1 MAGPPA
7 RTTRRHLRSYERL
20 RHPSQPPAANQ
31 ESEDLENALS
41 EAGSSPIE
49 YLRAIDKHLAKY
61 PDSPRK
67 AELERAA
74 VRAAMEAND
83 DLRIVEYGERV
94 LARAGEEVQY
104 AGH

>member
-1 MAGPPA
+1 MTRAASQRKLLAAALLAACLCAARQDSGKPPQ
-7 RTTRRHLRSYERL
+7 TP
-20 RHPSQPPAANQ
+20 PSASKQ

-41 EAGSSPIE
+41 EAGSSPVE
-49 YLRAIDKHLAKY
+49 YLRAIQKHLARY

-83 DLRIVEYGERV
+83 DPAIVEYG
-94 LARAGEEVQY
+94 
-104 AGH
+104 